1 MKIKFKIRNA
11 IAFGCLLVSIGVVT
25 ADDGSIIPDTKPPI
39 VPKIPA
45 KSQFAFYVDNDEL
58 VIESS
63 SRDLAEITLVD
74 VDSGTVVF
82 SYSSILYPEYRCDIT
97 GLTGTFNLIV
107 SYGGQTSSAI
117 IIL

>member
-1 MKIKFKIRNA
+1 MKEIL
-11 IAFGCLLVSIGVVT
+11 GLLLCINCMLLWSPKLVAEDG
-25 ADDGSIIPDTKPPI
+25 DGSIKPDLKPGSR
-39 VPKIPA
+39 PKIPA

-82 SYSSILYPEYRCDIT
+82 SYSSILYPEFRCDIT